1 MDHLGHV
8 QPREE
13 INDLAGAAGRLRPA
27 SRPRQLWVKEA
38 LQKPR
43 EETGGG
49 GIRGGDRASL
59 PLSQNAGAVTCCRAS
74 LQVLSTCEGLPE

>member
-1 MDHLGHV
+1 MWTIWGTWS
-8 QPREE
+8 RERR
-13 INDLAGAAGRLRPA
+13 LTTCGSCGRLRPA

-43 EETGGG
+43 EETRGG